1 MGQGEHDKTTGGAHH
16 GAVSSDQL
24 LAFMQYLR
32 GQKIAVSPADTLDAV
47 AVAELLGYDNRSL
60 LRNGL
65 ASTLAK
71 SAHELTVFEA
81 AFDQYFQPTMRRPG
95 APTAA
100 NDDSASATEPSEAE
114 GPMPA
119 STPEQGNEDPLDG
132 LRGNSLFDALENRDD
147 SALSVAIETA
157 AAEAKVDDISLFTQR
172 GQYV

>member
-1 MGQGEHDKTTGGAHH
+1 MGQQEQDKTTGGAHH

-81 AFDQYFQPTMRRPG
+81 AFDQYF
-95 APTAA
+95 
-100 NDDSASATEPSEAE
+100 
-114 GPMPA
+114 
-119 STPEQGNEDPLDG
+119 L
-132 LRGNSLFDALENRDD
+132 SL
-147 SALSVAIETA
+147 IH
-157 AAEAKVDDISLFTQR
+157 I
-172 GQYV
+172 